1 MKLWRLYRRAHGP
14 GLDGVGGLYAAG
26 RWHELGSRVV
36 YFGASPGIV
45 ILEKLA
51 HIDPELL
58 PADLILSRFEG
69 DVSVEDVLQS
79 EVNDVQDLKQTRAR
93 GETFLK
99 AKTACTL
106 RVPSILVPEE
116 CNLVLNPLHPDA
128 SKIKPYDHRDFT
140 FDGRLL

>member
-1 MKLWRLYRRAHGP
+1 MTLWRLYRRVHGP

-51 HIDPELL
+51 HVDPELL
-58 PADLILSRFEG
+58 PTDLILSRFEG
-69 DVSVEDVLQS
+69 EVSVEDLLQS
-79 EVNDVQDLKQTRAR
+79 EIDDLRDLKQTRAR

-99 AKTACTL
+99 AQTACVL

-116 CNLVLNPLHPDA
+116 YNLLVNPLHPDA
-128 SKIKPYDHRDFT
+128 SKIHAVDHRDFT